1 MQVAQ
6 LVKHKIKLKMK
17 TLKYCKQIKA
27 IMLITIV
34 ASLFW
39 FYWAVIRTINTLND
53 VPFRDDY
60 EILQWG
66 IAVGYCA
73 FALSLMVVQM
83 VFMVK
88 QIKSITNGV
97 LFDRSSAKI
106 LVLWGLLWVGYDL
119 CSANV
124 GQMLLNEVFNEIVI
138 HGTTVGIPVIA
149 FTFAVLYRM
158 AADVAEENNLTI

>member
-1 MQVAQ
+1 
-6 LVKHKIKLKMK
+6 MK
-17 TLKYCKQIKA
+17 TLKYYKQIKA
-27 IMLITIV
+27 IMAVTIV

-39 FYWAVIRTINTLND
+39 LYWTVGRTINTLND
-53 VPFRDDY
+53 IPFREGY
-60 EILQWG
+60 EVMQWG
-66 IAVGYCA
+66 IAVGYCG
-73 FALSLMVVQM
+73 FAMALMVAQVA
-83 VFMVK
+83 FLVK
-88 QIKSITNGV
+88 QIKSIANGV
-97 LFDRSSAKI
+97 LFDKSSARI

-124 GQMLLNEVFNEIVI
+124 GQMVINGAFNEIVI